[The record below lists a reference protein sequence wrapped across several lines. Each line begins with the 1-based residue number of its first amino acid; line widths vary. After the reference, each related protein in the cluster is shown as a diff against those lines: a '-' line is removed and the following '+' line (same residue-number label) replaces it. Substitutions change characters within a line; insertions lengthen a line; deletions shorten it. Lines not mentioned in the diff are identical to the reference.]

1 MQMEGTA
8 VYEDSSTT
16 RSEIV
21 NAAQATWDLGLNS
34 LRSGNVSVLLPTDNI
49 LITKSGRS
57 LRGLNP
63 YSDLI
68 VVNPSETDRGEAS
81 CEFYVHRGIYKRA
94 TRGRSAILHCHPLYT
109 VAASW
114 ICNEKIPPAYNEA
127 KDVLGQTLVLESQ
140 DQEQLGEDPA
150 GIARA
155 LTENKIVAVRG
166 HGTFALAETLDECLY
181 LTHLLENSCHVLF
194 LRSEAVSVNTLL
206 GPRE

>member
-1 MQMEGTA
+1 

-16 RSEIV
+16 RGEIV
-21 NAAQATWDLGLNS
+21 TAAQATWELGLNS
-34 LRSGNVSVLLPTDNI
+34 LRSGNVSVLLSAESI

-68 VVNPSETDRGEAS
+68 VVGPLETDRGEAS
-81 CEFYVHRGIYKRA
+81 CEFYVHRGIYERA
-94 TRGRSAILHCHPLYT
+94 ARGRGAILHCHPLYT

-114 ICNEKIPPAYNEA
+114 VCGESIPPGYNEA
-127 KDVLGQTLVLESQ
+127 KDVLGQTLILESQ
-140 DQEQLGEDPA
+140 DHERLGEDPA
-150 GIARA
+150 SIARA

-194 LRSEAVSVNTLL
+194 LRGETRFVNTPS
-206 GPRE
+206 GIRR

>member
-1 MQMEGTA
+1 M
-8 VYEDSSTT
+8 YEDSSTT

-21 NAAQATWDLGLNS
+21 NAAQATWELGLNS
-34 LRSGNVSVLLPTDNI
+34 LRSGNVSVLLSTDNI

-68 VVNPSETDRGEAS
+68 VVNPFETDRGEAS
-81 CEFYVHRGIYKRA
+81 CEFYVHRGIYKRVA
-94 TRGRSAILHCHPLYT
+94 RGRGAILHCHPLYT

-114 ICNEKIPPAYNEA
+114 VCDERIPPSYNEA

-140 DQEQLGEDPA
+140 DQEKLGEDPA
-150 GIARA
+150 SIARA

-194 LRSEAVSVNTLL
+194 LRGETVSVNTLL
-206 GPRE
+206 GTHE

>member
-1 MQMEGTA
+1 MEGTA

-34 LRSGNVSVLLPTDNI
+34 LRSGNVSVLLPTDDI

-63 YSDLI
+63 HSDLI
-68 VVNPSETDRGEAS
+68 VINPSKTDRGEAS

-94 TRGRSAILHCHPLYT
+94 TRGRGAILHCHPVYT
-109 VAASW
+109 IAASW
-114 ICNEKIPPAYNEA
+114 VCDERIAPAYNEA

-140 DQEQLGEDPA
+140 DQESFGEDPA
-150 GIARA
+150 SIARA

-194 LRSEAVSVNTLL
+194 LRGQTASVNTLL
-206 GPRE
+206 GTHQ

>member
-1 MQMEGTA
+1 MEETA
-8 VYEDSSTT
+8 VYEDSPTT

-21 NAAQATWDLGLNS
+21 NAAQATWELGLNS
-34 LRSGNVSVLLPTDNI
+34 LRSGNVSVLLSTDNI
-49 LITKSGRS
+49 LITKTGRS

-63 YSDLI
+63 ASDLI
-68 VVNPSETDRGEAS
+68 VVSPFETDRGEAS

-94 TRGRSAILHCHPLYT
+94 ARGRGAILHCHPLYT

-114 ICNEKIPPAYNEA
+114 VCDQSIPPAYNEA
-127 KDVLGQTLVLESQ
+127 KDVLGHTVVLESQ
-140 DQEQLGEDPA
+140 DQEKMGEDPA
-150 GIARA
+150 SIARA

-194 LRSEAVSVNTLL
+194 LRGETAPAKRRFGTH
-206 GPRE
+206 G

>member
-1 MQMEGTA
+1 MEGTA

-21 NAAQATWDLGLNS
+21 NAAQATWELGLNS

-63 YSDLI
+63 YSDLV
-68 VVNPSETDRGEAS
+68 VVNPFETDRGEAS

-94 TRGRSAILHCHPLYT
+94 TRGRGAILHCHPLYT
-109 VAASW
+109 IAASW
-114 ICNEKIPPAYNEA
+114 ICKERIPPAYNEA
-127 KDVLGQTLVLESQ
+127 KDVLGQTLVVESQ
-140 DQEQLGEDPA
+140 DHEQLGEDPA
-150 GIARA
+150 SIARA

-194 LRSEAVSVNTLL
+194 LRSETVSVSAFPGT
-206 GPRE
+206 RE

>member
-1 MQMEGTA
+1 MEGTA

-34 LRSGNVSVLLPTDNI
+34 LRSGNVSVRLSTDDI

-57 LRGLNP
+57 LRGLSP

-68 VVNPSETDRGEAS
+68 VINPLQSDRGEAS

-94 TRGRSAILHCHPLYT
+94 ARGRGAILHCHPVYT
-109 VAASW
+109 IAATW
-114 ICNEKIPPAYNEA
+114 VCDERIPPAYNEA
-127 KDVLGQTLVLESQ
+127 KDVLGQTLVLKSQ
-140 DQEQLGEDPA
+140 DQESLGEDPVS
-150 GIARA
+150 IARA

-181 LTHLLENSCHVLF
+181 LTHLLENSCHVLL
-194 LRSEAVSVNTLL
+194 LRGQTASVNTPL
-206 GPRE
+206 GTHH

>member
-1 MQMEGTA
+1 M
-8 VYEDSSTT
+8 YEDSSTT

-21 NAAQATWDLGLNS
+21 NAAQATWELGLNS
-34 LRSGNVSVLLPTDNI
+34 LRSGNLSVLLPGENI

-63 YSDLI
+63 HSDL
-68 VVNPSETDRGEAS
+68 VVVKPSETDRGEAS
-81 CEFYVHRGIYKRA
+81 CEFHVHRGIYKGA
-94 TRGRSAILHCHPLYT
+94 ARGRGAILHCHPLYT

-114 ICNEKIPPAYNEA
+114 VCDERIPPAYNEA

-140 DQEQLGEDPA
+140 DQEKLGENPA
-150 GIARA
+150 SIALA
-155 LTENKIVAVRG
+155 LTERKIVAVRG

-194 LRSEAVSVNTLL
+194 LRGKTASADAIPGTH
-206 GPRE
+206 G

>member
-1 MQMEGTA
+1 MEETA
-8 VYEDSSTT
+8 VYEDSSAT

-21 NAAQATWDLGLNS
+21 NAAQATWELGLNS
-34 LRSGNVSVLLPTDNI
+34 LRSGNVSVLLSADNI

-57 LRGLNP
+57 LRRLDP
-63 YSDLI
+63 STDLTI
-68 VVNPSETDRGEAS
+68 VGPSETDRGEAS

-94 TRGRSAILHCHPLYT
+94 ACGRGAILHCHPLYT

-114 ICNEKIPPAYNEA
+114 ICEERIPPAYNEA

-140 DQEQLGEDPA
+140 DQEKLGEDPA
-150 GIARA
+150 SIARA
-155 LTENKIVAVRG
+155 LTENKIIAVRG

-194 LRSEAVSVNTLL
+194 LRGEAGSIS
-206 GPRE
+206 PRLDTHG

>member
-1 MQMEGTA
+1 MEGTA

-21 NAAQATWDLGLNS
+21 SAAQATWELGLNS
-34 LRSGNVSVLLPTDNI
+34 LRSGNVSVLLPTDEI

-63 YSDLI
+63 NSDLI
-68 VVNPSETDRGEAS
+68 VINPFETDRGEAS

-94 TRGRSAILHCHPLYT
+94 TRGRDAVLHCHPVYT
-109 VAASW
+109 IAASW
-114 ICNEKIPPAYNEA
+114 VCDGRIPPTYNEA
-127 KDVLGQTLVLESQ
+127 KDVLGHTLVLESQ
-140 DQEQLGEDPA
+140 DQESLGEDPA
-150 GIARA
+150 SIARA
-155 LTENKIVAVRG
+155 LADNKIVAVRG

-194 LRSEAVSVNTLL
+194 LRRQNASVNAL
-206 GPRE
+206 PSIHQ

>member
-1 MQMEGTA
+1 MEETA

-21 NAAQATWDLGLNS
+21 NAAQATWELGLNS

-57 LRGLNP
+57 LRGLKP

-68 VVNPSETDRGEAS
+68 VVNPFETDRGEAS

-94 TRGRSAILHCHPLYT
+94 TRGRSAILHCHPIYA

-114 ICNEKIPPAYNEA
+114 VCGERIPPAYNEA

-150 GIARA
+150 SIARA

-194 LRSEAVSVNTLL
+194 LRSETFSVNAIL
-206 GPRE
+206 GTRE

>member
-1 MQMEGTA
+1 M
-8 VYEDSSTT
+8 YEDSSTT

-206 GPRE
+206 GTRE

>member
-1 MQMEGTA
+1 MEEAA

-34 LRSGNVSVLLPTDNI
+34 LRSGNVSVLLSTNNI

-63 YSDLI
+63 GSDLT
-68 VVNPSETDRGEAS
+68 VVSPFETDRGEAS

-94 TRGRSAILHCHPLYT
+94 ARGRGAILHCHPLYT

-114 ICNEKIPPAYNEA
+114 VCNGSIPPAYNEA
-127 KDVLGQTLVLESQ
+127 KDVLGQTIILESQ
-140 DQEQLGEDPA
+140 DQEKKGEDPVS
-150 GIARA
+150 IARA
-155 LTENKIVAVRG
+155 LTDNKIVAVRG
-166 HGTFALAETLDECLY
+166 HGTFALAETLEECLY

-194 LRSEAVSVNTLL
+194 LRGEATPVNTRL
-206 GPRE
+206 GTHG

>member
-1 MQMEGTA
+1 

-34 LRSGNVSVLLPTDNI
+34 LRSGNVSVRLSTDDI

-57 LRGLNP
+57 LRGLSP

-68 VVNPSETDRGEAS
+68 VINPLQSDRGEAS

-94 TRGRSAILHCHPLYT
+94 ARGRGAILHCHPVYT
-109 VAASW
+109 IAATW
-114 ICNEKIPPAYNEA
+114 VCDERIPPAYNEA
-127 KDVLGQTLVLESQ
+127 KDVLGQTLVLKSQ
-140 DQEQLGEDPA
+140 DQESLGEDPVS
-150 GIARA
+150 IARA

-181 LTHLLENSCHVLF
+181 LTHLLENSCHVLL
-194 LRSEAVSVNTLL
+194 LRGQTASVNTPL
-206 GPRE
+206 GTHH

>member
-1 MQMEGTA
+1 MEETA

-21 NAAQATWDLGLNS
+21 TAAQATWELGLNS
-34 LRSGNVSVLLPTDNI
+34 LRSGNVSVLLSTDDI

-68 VVNPSETDRGEAS
+68 VVNPFETDRGEAS

-94 TRGRSAILHCHPLYT
+94 ARGRSAILHCHSLYT

-114 ICNEKIPPAYNEA
+114 VCDERIPPAYNEA
-127 KDVLGQTLVLESQ
+127 KDVLGRTLVLESQ
-140 DQEQLGEDPA
+140 DQEKLGEDPA
-150 GIARA
+150 SIARA

-194 LRSEAVSVNTLL
+194 LRGETAVSVNTLP
-206 GPRE
+206 GTRE